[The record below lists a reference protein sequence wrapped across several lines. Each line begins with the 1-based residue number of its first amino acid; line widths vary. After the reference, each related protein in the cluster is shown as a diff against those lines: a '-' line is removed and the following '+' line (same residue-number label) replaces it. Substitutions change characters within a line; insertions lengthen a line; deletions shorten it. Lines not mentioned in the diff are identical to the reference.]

1 MDTDCL
7 VKIADFGLARS
18 LSHMPKPTDSS
29 QEPCL
34 TDYVATRWYR
44 APEILL
50 GCKRYTTG
58 VDLWSLGCILGEMLS
73 RRPLFPG
80 NSTLEQVNFNWY
92 LWKTP
97 HPISAL
103 SWRSGHY
110 VLKWLLHAVC
120 GNCLWHKVQKKKYYL
135 FEVIFITSFWLET
148 NANQGDAYLELEK
161 NTKFYIFCLVFF
173 QLIVTCRVWNTL
185 ARVLKMNKF

>member
-1 MDTDCL
+1 MLILVIHRDQKPSNVLLDTDCL

-18 LSHMPKPTDSS
+18 LTHMPPVADPG
-29 QEPCL
+29 QQPCL

-80 NSTLEQVNFNWY
+80 NSTLEQVN
-92 LWKTP
+92 
-97 HPISAL
+97 
-103 SWRSGHY
+103 
-110 VLKWLLHAVC
+110 
-120 GNCLWHKVQKKKYYL
+120 KVS
-135 FEVIFITSFWLET
+135 E
-148 NANQGDAYLELEK
+148 N
-161 NTKFYIFCLVFF
+161 
-173 QLIVTCRVWNTL
+173 
-185 ARVLKMNKF
+185 

>member
-1 MDTDCL
+1 MLYTWQMLSNTNFTVIHRDQKPSNVLLDTDCL

-80 NSTLEQVNFNWY
+80 NSTLEQVNLIWY
-92 LWKTP
+92 GRHPLP
-97 HPISAL
+97 QPISAL
-103 SWRSGHY
+103 RWGRGHC
-110 VLKWLLHAVC
+110 VMKLILC
-120 GNCLWHKVQKKKYYL
+120 GTFLGHKVQQDL
-135 FEVIFITSFWLET
+135 FEVTFIIFF
-148 NANQGDAYLELEK
+148 
-161 NTKFYIFCLVFF
+161 V
-173 QLIVTCRVWNTL
+173 VL
-185 ARVLKMNKF
+185 ADSSHL

>member
-1 MDTDCL
+1 MSLSINDLSYLTVIHRDQKPSNVLLDTDCL

-80 NSTLEQVNFNWY
+80 NSTLEQVNLNCMI
-92 LWKTP
+92 WKTLICAEMAFTRSMLKLP
-97 HPISAL
+97 LTNFRSSL
-103 SWRSGHY
+103 SFL
-110 VLKWLLHAVC
+110 VLAD
-120 GNCLWHKVQKKKYYL
+120 
-135 FEVIFITSFWLET
+135 SP
-148 NANQGDAYLELEK
+148 
-161 NTKFYIFCLVFF
+161 TKD
-173 QLIVTCRVWNTL
+173 Q
-185 ARVLKMNKF
+185 

>member
-1 MDTDCL
+1 MIHRDQKPSNVLLDTDCL

-18 LSHMPKPTDSS
+18 LTHMPPPADTG
-29 QEPCL
+29 QQPCL

-80 NSTLEQVNFNWY
+80 NSTLEQVHIYINM
-92 LWKTP
+92 P
-97 HPISAL
+97 
-103 SWRSGHY
+103 
-110 VLKWLLHAVC
+110 
-120 GNCLWHKVQKKKYYL
+120 KVQSPKVSIMLQTLCVKNLVKPHYA
-135 FEVIFITSFWLET
+135 SF
-148 NANQGDAYLELEK
+148 
-161 NTKFYIFCLVFF
+161 F
-173 QLIVTCRVWNTL
+173 RS
-185 ARVLKMNKF
+185 R

>member
-1 MDTDCL
+1 MLYTWQMLSNTNFTVIHRDQKPSNVLLDTDCL

-97 HPISAL
+97 YPISAP
-103 SWRSGHY
+103 SWSSGHY
-110 VLKWLLHAVC
+110 AQCVELKLGGDFVCTAVYP
-120 GNCLWHKVQKKKYYL
+120 LKYTYNQS
-135 FEVIFITSFWLET
+135 FEYFLIF
-148 NANQGDAYLELEK
+148 
-161 NTKFYIFCLVFF
+161 
-173 QLIVTCRVWNTL
+173 
-185 ARVLKMNKF
+185 